1 LTTIQTQIYKY
12 CCYSFWIP
20 TKIKEKIKKIYSE
33 QNQKNNSNEKK
44 MPERPKNNQKL
55 IEEVQKNKN

>member
-1 LTTIQTQIYKY
+1 LDPHKN
-12 CCYSFWIP
+12 
-20 TKIKEKIKKIYSE
+20 KRENKKIYSE